1 MTPDNRVLLVKGR
14 QTGKWSFPKGH
25 LEPYESSLECALREL
40 YEETGVE
47 LNGQPHIGYNK
58 LSVGRYF
65 FFAMDSDVPTR
76 IKDTTEVTEADWIPI
91 SELTSLECNVD
102 VNAFVD
108 RLGR

>member
-1 MTPDNRVLLVKGR
+1 MTPDSRVLLVKGR

-25 LEPYESSLECALREL
+25 LEPYESSSECALREL

-47 LNGQPHIGYNK
+47 LNGQPHIDYYK

-65 FFAMDSDVPTR
+65 FFAMDNDVPTR
-76 IKDTTEVTEADWIPI
+76 ILDTTEVVEADWIPI
-91 SELTSLECNVD
+91 SELKSLDCNVD
-102 VNAFVD
+102 VNAFLD